1 MLGRRPQDEDSA
13 THMDPPAAAEPD
25 TSTPEAR
32 AARLE
37 RDVADAIEQQAATSE
52 VLQTIG
58 RSAFELEPVFET
70 VVRHAVRLCDAD
82 AGLMYRLDGDV
93 YRLVT
98 AVGGGEDYR
107 RYLAEHPV
115 AVGTGTLVGLVE
127 SGRRTVEIQDA
138 ESDPRYLWHEARE
151 LGGFHSIVGVPMLAA
166 DRVAGVIVL
175 WRDEVDPFD
184 ERTIGLVMTFAA
196 QGAIAIQNV
205 ELFQALQQRSAEL
218 ARSVD
223 ELRALEEVSHAVS
236 ASLALDEEV
245 LQTVVERA
253 VELSGADGGSIFELD
268 RPAGE
273 FALRTCAGTSPTLA
287 GELRRIRIPLGET
300 FIGRAAAD
308 GRARQATDLEAEPS
322 DAHLEAL
329 KADGWRSLIAVPL
342 RREQESIGILVIRRR
357 TTGRFEPPT
366 VTLLETLASHSAV
379 AIHNARVFRELEA
392 KTQELEVA
400 SRHKSEFLAS
410 MSHELRTPLNA
421 VIGFSDVL
429 LERMFGEL
437 NPRQE
442 EYVLDIRNSG
452 RHLLDLINEILDL
465 SRIEAGRMELELGAA
480 SLPDLLDQG
489 VAMVRERALRH
500 GIALGLTIAPGVG
513 MVRAD
518 EVKLMQVVVNL
529 LSNAVKFTP
538 DGGSVDVR
546 AEVSGTDAL
555 VTVRDTGI
563 GIPEEERERIFEAF
577 QRGGR
582 GARTSVEG
590 TGLGLTLSRRILDLH
605 GGRLWMESTVGE
617 GSTFSFT
624 VPQLAGATAA
634 PRERETALAA
644 LPEPGQAD
652 TILVIEDDR
661 RSAEL
666 LQLYLEDAGYRVA
679 IARDGVDGRD
689 LARRIAPTAVVLDVL
704 LPRLNGWD
712 VLARLKRDPDT
723 AAIPVVVVSM
733 LDERGAG
740 FALGAAEYL
749 VKPVHHEELLRA
761 VTRCVA
767 PPAGGRTVVAIDD
780 DPVELDLVE
789 AVLGPQGWS
798 VIRALGGEEGVRVV
812 ARERPAVV
820 LLDLLMADVD
830 GFEVVERL
838 RADPRVADVPIVV
851 LTSKDMTAA
860 DCERLR
866 GRISVLARKGTFRQ
880 DQLADVVRRL
890 GAGRAGQPE
899 GAP

>member
-679 IARDGVDGRD
+679 IARDGVDGLD

-820 LLDLLMADVD
+820 LLDLLMPDVD

-890 GAGRAGQPE
+890 GSRRAGQPE

>member
-1 MLGRRPQDEDSA
+1 
-13 THMDPPAAAEPD
+13 
-25 TSTPEAR
+25 
-32 AARLE
+32 
-37 RDVADAIEQQAATSE
+37 
-52 VLQTIG
+52 
-58 RSAFELEPVFET
+58 
-70 VVRHAVRLCDAD
+70 
-82 AGLMYRLDGDV
+82 
-93 YRLVT
+93 
-98 AVGGGEDYR
+98 
-107 RYLAEHPV
+107 
-115 AVGTGTLVGLVE
+115 
-127 SGRRTVEIQDA
+127 
-138 ESDPRYLWHEARE
+138 
-151 LGGFHSIVGVPMLAA
+151 
-166 DRVAGVIVL
+166 
-175 WRDEVDPFD
+175 
-184 ERTIGLVMTFAA
+184 
-196 QGAIAIQNV
+196 
-205 ELFQALQQRSAEL
+205 
-218 ARSVD
+218 
-223 ELRALEEVSHAVS
+223 
-236 ASLALDEEV
+236 
-245 LQTVVERA
+245 
-253 VELSGADGGSIFELD
+253 
-268 RPAGE
+268 
-273 FALRTCAGTSPTLA
+273 
-287 GELRRIRIPLGET
+287 
-300 FIGRAAAD
+300 
-308 GRARQATDLEAEPS
+308 
-322 DAHLEAL
+322 
-329 KADGWRSLIAVPL
+329 
-342 RREQESIGILVIRRR
+342 
-357 TTGRFEPPT
+357 
-366 VTLLETLASHSAV
+366 
-379 AIHNARVFRELEA
+379 
-392 KTQELEVA
+392 
-400 SRHKSEFLAS
+400 
-410 MSHELRTPLNA
+410 
-421 VIGFSDVL
+421 
-429 LERMFGEL
+429 
-437 NPRQE
+437 
-442 EYVLDIRNSG
+442 
-452 RHLLDLINEILDL
+452 
-465 SRIEAGRMELELGAA
+465 
-480 SLPDLLDQG
+480 
-489 VAMVRERALRH
+489 
-500 GIALGLTIAPGVG
+500 
-513 MVRAD
+513 
-518 EVKLMQVVVNL
+518 
-529 LSNAVKFTP
+529 
-538 DGGSVDVR
+538 
-546 AEVSGTDAL
+546 
-555 VTVRDTGI
+555 
-563 GIPEEERERIFEAF
+563 
-577 QRGGR
+577 
-582 GARTSVEG
+582 
-590 TGLGLTLSRRILDLH
+590 
-605 GGRLWMESTVGE
+605 MESAVGE

-679 IARDGVDGRD
+679 VARDGVDGLD

-820 LLDLLMADVD
+820 LLDLLMPDVD